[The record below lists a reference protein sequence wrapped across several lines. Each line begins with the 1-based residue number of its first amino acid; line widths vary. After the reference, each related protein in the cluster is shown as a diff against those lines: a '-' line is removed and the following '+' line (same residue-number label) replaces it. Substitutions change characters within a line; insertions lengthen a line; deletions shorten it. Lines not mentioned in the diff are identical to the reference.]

1 MGRNVQSRG
10 FHVLPSYYE
19 AIRDLPDKERFPLY
33 DALFDYGFEGAEP
46 ENLSPVGQAIFSL
59 IRPVMDK
66 SVRYYE
72 EQQRKALLQQERKR
86 KRAAR
91 EREDEDGWMD

>member
-59 IRPVMDK
+59 IRPGFAGGKNMAIPAR
-66 SVRYYE
+66 SAAP
-72 EQQRKALLQQERKR
+72 RKIHSGRRRPRDMLSP
-86 KRAAR
+86 
-91 EREDEDGWMD
+91 